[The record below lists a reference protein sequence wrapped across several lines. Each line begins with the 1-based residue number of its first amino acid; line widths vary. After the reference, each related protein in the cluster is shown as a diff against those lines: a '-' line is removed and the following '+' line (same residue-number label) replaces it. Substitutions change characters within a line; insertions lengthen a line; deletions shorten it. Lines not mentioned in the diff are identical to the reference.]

1 MEPIEYQRSTTKS
14 DQLDEVIELAQA
26 EVERFIRHIVHKFGG
41 FKLIIEDGPMRADD
55 KIAGVAIETGDS
67 VRITIRPKFGKS

>member
-1 MEPIEYQRSTTKS
+1 MEPIEYQRSPTKS
-14 DQLDEVIELAQA
+14 DQLDEVIEQAQA

-41 FKLIIEDGPMRADD
+41 FKLIIEDGPMRPDD
-55 KIAGVAIETGDS
+55 KIAGVAVGTGDS

>member
-1 MEPIEYQRSTTKS
+1 MEPIEYQGSTTKS

-26 EVERFIRHIVHKFGG
+26 EVERCIRHIVRKFGG
-41 FKLIIEDGPMRADD
+41 FKLIVEDGPRRADD